1 MKIAIF
7 TDAFYPQVNGVVTHV
22 VEVSNHLAKKHTV
35 CIVAAKPEKLPDA
48 SFGLSSQV
56 LLQYVKSYALS
67 LYPDFRVTNPYRQE
81 LTQFFKE
88 FDPDVVH
95 FHTPWTVAYAGVR
108 AAVKANKPIVGTF
121 HTYFLDPEYL
131 KIIKMDAL
139 FIVNNH
145 LVMKMLWKFLM
156 GIYHQSDA
164 IIALTSNVR
173 RELLRHETERPV
185 HLIPTG
191 INTKEFMQKP
201 KLPCPFKKPYIL
213 CLGRTSVEKSL
224 DVVIESF
231 ARIASMVPHDL
242 VIVGDGPARADLQAR
257 AIELG
262 LGDRV
267 VFPGS
272 IKRTDVIKMGIYSHA
287 DLYISASKTETLGL
301 TFLEALASGIPVIG
315 VAKNGAKEVLRDTGV
330 LCPPDD
336 RDAMAKEIYKILSG
350 DTSSFHSEA
359 VKTLLDRFDT
369 EASIEKLEE
378 LYTKVIDQKA
388 KEQVV

>member
-7 TDAFYPQVNGVVTHV
+7 TDAFYPQVNGVVTHI

-35 CIVAAKPEKLPDA
+35 CIVAAKPEKMPDA
-48 SFGLSSQV
+48 SFGLSPQV
-56 LLQYVKSYALS
+56 LLQFVKSYALS
-67 LYPDFRVTNPYRQE
+67 LYPGFRVTNPYRQE

-88 FDPDVVH
+88 FDPDIVH

-108 AAVKANKPIVGTF
+108 TALKEDKPIVGTF

-131 KIIKMDAL
+131 KIIKMDAF
-139 FIVNNH
+139 FIVNNQV
-145 LVMKMLWKFLM
+145 VMNMLWKFLM
-156 GIYHQSDA
+156 RIYHQSDA

-185 HLIPTG
+185 HLIPIG

-224 DVVIESF
+224 DVVITSF
-231 ARIASMVPHDL
+231 ARIASKVTHDL
-242 VIVGDGPARADLQAR
+242 VIVGDGPVRADLEAL

-262 LGDRV
+262 LGDRI

-272 IKRTDVIKMGIYSHA
+272 IKRTDVIKMGIYSNA

-315 VAKNGAKEVLRDTGV
+315 VAKNGAKEVLKETGV

-336 RDAMAKEIYKILSG
+336 PETMSKEMYKILSG
-350 DTSSFHSEA
+350 DTSSFHAEA
-359 VKTLLDRFDT
+359 VKAMLDRFDT
-369 EASIEKLEE
+369 GASIQKLEE
-378 LYTKVIDQKA
+378 LYEKVIAQKQ
-388 KEQVV
+388 KK